1 MPTPTPIVLPQFD
14 AATNTVTYLLACPR
28 TGAAAIIDP
37 VLDYEPKGARI
48 SHASARQLLATVRER
63 GWQLHWLLETHP
75 HADHLSAG
83 DWLRSQTGARLA
95 ISRHITQVQALFA
108 PRFGMDAL
116 PCDGRQFDVLL
127 DDGDVLPLGDI
138 GIKVLHTPGHTPACV
153 TFLAGDAAFVGDT
166 LFMPDYGTARCDF
179 PGGSASM
186 LWQSIQRILA
196 LPAATRLFVGHD
208 YLPAGPAARRDFAW
222 ETTVAETR
230 AHNIHVGGGA
240 TAAGFIAMREARDAT
255 LAKPV
260 LILPS
265 LQVNIAA
272 GALPAPDAR
281 GRRFLH
287 LPLEMGA

>member
-116 PCDGRQFDVLL
+116 PCDG
-127 DDGDVLPLGDI
+127 P
-138 GIKVLHTPGHTPACV
+138 
-153 TFLAGDAAFVGDT
+153 
-166 LFMPDYGTARCDF
+166 
-179 PGGSASM
+179 SSM
-186 LWQSIQRILA
+186 CCWMM
-196 LPAATRLFVGHD
+196 
-208 YLPAGPAARRDFAW
+208 
-222 ETTVAETR
+222 
-230 AHNIHVGGGA
+230 
-240 TAAGFIAMREARDAT
+240 AMCCRWAT
-255 LAKPV
+255 LASRCCTRPATPRPV
-260 LILPS
+260 
-265 LQVNIAA
+265 
-272 GALPAPDAR
+272 
-281 GRRFLH
+281 
-287 LPLEMGA
+287 